1 MPALDEAPLRY
12 PEASKIL
19 TDAVLRA
26 ADKLGVPGSGLA
38 EIVGVSAA
46 TLSRIKS
53 GNYQLNP
60 RKKEFEL
67 SVLFVRLFRS
77 LDAIVGGDDRVATEE
92 KRAWKRWPVTR
103 RRALTKA
110 E

>member
-1 MPALDEAPLRY
+1 M
-12 PEASKIL
+12 
-19 TDAVLRA
+19 
-26 ADKLGVPGSGLA
+26 
-38 EIVGVSAA
+38 SAA

-77 LDAIVGGDDRVATEE
+77 LDAIVGGGDRVATEE
-92 KRAWKRWPVTR
+92 KRAFQKMAGHAAARVDEGGIAA
-103 RRALTKA
+103 RALPSARLSPSRVLGARMRCTWLGIRQ
-110 E
+110 